1 MNSAIADIYPL
12 APLQQ
17 GMLFHSLLAPQ
28 SGAYVVQVSFAVE
41 GAFSPSAFEQAW
53 QQAIDRH
60 TILRTAFVWENLE
73 KPLQV
78 VGRYAKLPVVRLD
91 WQQVTNQNEKLQDL
105 LQAQRHEGFILTQAP
120 LMCLTLIQTGCDRWH
135 FIWCYHHLLLDGW
148 SVPLLLQEVLADYQ
162 ILTHS
167 GSLNVRST
175 PRPYRDYIAW
185 LQQQDTRAAEQFW
198 RQALSGFY
206 APTPLI
212 CPAPVLSS
220 SPSPYSEQQL
230 QLSPQLTALIQT
242 FAQQQQITLN
252 TLIQAAYAL
261 LLSRYSDESDV
272 VFGVTSSGR
281 PPELSDSSQMIG
293 LFINTLPLRAEI
305 SPQQR
310 LFHWLQDI
318 QENQVNLRQYEFTSL
333 IDIHRWS
340 EVSQSTPLF
349 ETMLIF
355 ENYPISPQMK
365 QSLHQIH
372 LKDVQTTEQ
381 TNYPLALYVVAE
393 ESITLRFAYDRDRFS
408 PSVVIQMLEH
418 LQVVISSMVENPN
431 QLVSEISLIT
441 STEQDCFT
449 LWNDTATD
457 LDFHCFPQRFAQQV
471 EKTPDAIAAVF
482 ETQHLTYA
490 ALNDRATALAHAI
503 LAHNPTAPIAIYLP
517 RSLDLLIALIAVQK
531 SGCSYLPLDP
541 ALPFDRLRFMITDA
555 QAGLLITSEELPPIP
570 ATLATTVKPIDL
582 PTLAVDVLPS
592 AVSLP
597 QVFPHQS
604 AYLLYTSGSTGTPK
618 AVQILHR
625 SLANFLASMQQQL
638 SVSATDTLLAIT
650 PLSFDIAALE
660 LYLPLTVGATVVI
673 APREVARDGC
683 RLADTIERHP
693 ITFMQATPATW
704 RMLLSCGWNGKLDL
718 TLLCGGEALD
728 RPLAHQLLSHGRA
741 LWNLYGPTETTIWST
756 LHQVTGSEDRS
767 LIPIGRPI
775 ANTECYVVDRHLQ
788 PVPIGVAGELC
799 IGGMGLAQGYLG
811 RPELT
816 AERFIPNPFSASTRL
831 YRTGDRVRYLP
842 DGTLEYL
849 ERLDYQVK
857 LRGYRIELGEIE
869 AALLSHPQVTAAI
882 AVVRQSSSNNSP
894 DHAQLVAYII
904 PHEVAPPVP
913 ELRAYLQAQ
922 LPAYMIPSFFVPLKQ
937 FPLTPNGKIDRNA
950 LPPPEAPVPTA
961 PMLPK
966 TGVEQA
972 IAAVWQQVLNV
983 EKVGIHDNFFDLGGN
998 SLLLVKAHTQLRA
1011 QFPAEQSA
1019 IELSLLDLF
1028 RYPTVGSLAAHLSRA
1043 SPTLAAEPPPDSRQT
1058 QLTAGKARLQQR
1070 REARTQPQNS

>member
-78 VGRYAKLPVVRLD
+78 VGRQAKLPIIRLD
-91 WQQVTNQNEKLQDL
+91 WQQATNQNEKLQAL
-105 LQAQRHEGFILTQAP
+105 LQTQRNEGFILTQAP
-120 LMCLTLIQTGCDRWH
+120 LMRLTIIQTGGDRWH
-135 FIWCYHHLLLDGW
+135 IIWCYHHLLLDGW
-148 SVPLLLQEVLADYQ
+148 SVPLLLQEILADYQ

-167 GSLNVRST
+167 GSLDVRST

-185 LQQQDTRAAEQFW
+185 LQQQDTKAAEQFW

-206 APTPLI
+206 APTPLV
-212 CPAPVLSS
+212 CPAPVLSP
-220 SPSPYSEQQL
+220 SPSPYLEQQL
-230 QLSPQLTALIQT
+230 QLPPQLTALIQT
-242 FAQQQQITLN
+242 FAQQQQLTLS

-261 LLSRYSDESDV
+261 LLSRYSDEPDV

-293 LFINTLPLRAEI
+293 LFINTLPLRVKI
-305 SPQQR
+305 DPQQH
-310 LFHWLQDI
+310 LSSWLQDI
-318 QENQVNLRQYEFTSL
+318 QENQINLRQYEFTSL

-408 PSVVIQMLEH
+408 PSVVLQMLDH
-418 LQVVISSMVENPN
+418 LQVIILSMVETPN
-431 QLVSEISLIT
+431 QIISEVSLIT
-441 STEQDCFT
+441 TAEQECFT

-471 EKTPDAIAAVF
+471 EKTPDAIAAIF

-503 LAHNPTAPIAIYLP
+503 LAHNPAAPVAIYLP
-517 RSLDLLIALIAVQK
+517 RSLDLLVALIAVQQ

-541 ALPFDRLRFMITDA
+541 ALPPDRLRFMLTDA
-555 QAGLLITSEELPPIP
+555 QAALLITSEALPPIP
-570 ATLATTVKPIDL
+570 AIDL
-582 PTLAVDVLPS
+582 PILAVDAPLSPN
-592 AVSLP
+592 SLP
-597 QVFPHQS
+597 QISPRQS
-604 AYLLYTSGSTGTPK
+604 VYLLYTSGSTGTPK
-618 AVQILHR
+618 AVQILHL

-650 PLSFDIAALE
+650 PISFDIAALE

-673 APREVARDGC
+673 APREIVQDGTH
-683 RLADTIERHP
+683 LADTLERHP

-704 RMLLSCGWNGKLDL
+704 RMLLSCGWNGKPGL

-728 RPLAHQLLSHGRA
+728 RPLANQLLSRGRA

-756 LHQVTGSEDRS
+756 LHQVTGSETRS
-767 LIPIGRPI
+767 LIPIGKPI

-882 AVVRQSSSNNSP
+882 AVVRQNSQNHSP
-894 DHAQLVAYII
+894 DHAQLIAYII
-904 PHEVAPPVP
+904 PHKVAPTVP
-913 ELRAYLQAQ
+913 ELRTYLQEQ
-922 LPAYMIPSFFVPLKQ
+922 LPAYMIPSFFVSLDQ
-937 FPLTPNGKIDRNA
+937 FPLTPNGKVDRNA
-950 LPPPEAPVPTA
+950 LPPPESPAPTA

-972 IAAVWQQVLNV
+972 VAAVWQQVLNV

-998 SLLLVKAHTQLRA
+998 SLLLVKAHTQLRT
-1011 QFPAEQSA
+1011 QFPLEQSA

-1028 RYPTVGSLAAHLSRA
+1028 RYPTVGSLAAYLSRA
-1043 SPTLAAEPPPDSRQT
+1043 SPPLATDPPPDSRQT

-1070 REARTQPQNS
+1070 REARTHPQNS